1 MTTQPP
7 APAVC
12 LVVASQVPARH
23 FARATLLGRSLEQ
36 FPKRL
41 RPRLYLRAANSGEA
55 AMGLASLYNEAI
67 EAQDDDVILVFLHD
81 DVYIHDWNL
90 NFQLQLAL
98 SQFAVVGLVGASG
111 VPYGQPG
118 WAHGLGED
126 GCAQRNRSARW
137 SGSLNHFDPAQVRAE
152 DFGVA
157 PAAVDLLD
165 GLFLACRRRTLLRSG
180 LRFDPQ
186 FRFHCYDTDFCYSA
200 RRLGLRLGTWPIA
213 CTHGSAGG
221 FDAAWVASARRLMAK
236 LQAQVGPL
244 APPDQGPAGGCGSG
258 A

>member
-1 MTTQPP
+1 MSTPSLVPP
-7 APAVC
+7 VC
-12 LVVASQVPARH
+12 LVVASQVRARH

-67 EAQDDDVILVFLHD
+67 EAHDDDAILVFLHD
-81 DVYIHDWNL
+81 DVYLHDWNL
-90 NFQLQLAL
+90 TFQLQLAL
-98 SQFAVVGLVGASG
+98 GQFAVVGLVGASG

-118 WAHGLGED
+118 WAHGLGDD
-126 GCAQRNRSARW
+126 GRVKLNRTARQ
-137 SGSLNHFDPAQVRAE
+137 SGSLNHFDPVLVRPD

-165 GLFLACRRRTLLRSG
+165 GLFLACRRHTLLETG

-213 CTHGSAGG
+213 CTHGSVGS
-221 FDAAWVASARRLMAK
+221 FNAAWMAAASRLMAK
-236 LQAQVGPL
+236 LQTLGPL
-244 APPDQGPAGGCGSG
+244 IDASEHPQGGDGLG
-258 A
+258 